1 MPIDAYVGKPGHG
14 KSYGVVQHVVIP
26 SLKQERHVVT
36 NIPLQVDML
45 LEDFGGKVTQL
56 PDDWHTRSDIGDLA
70 PPGCVLILDEL
81 WRRWPAGLKAT
92 NVSETDKALL
102 AEHRHR
108 VSKDGKSMRIVLVTQ
123 DLSQIASFARALIEQ
138 TYRVVKK
145 TKKAYRVDIYSGA
158 ATGDRPPKSTLQRQ
172 AFGTY
177 KASVYRY
184 YSSAT
189 QSETGDVG
197 DESKADNRGNI
208 WRSPILWIMAVAIP
222 LLFTGGIMGV
232 RHYFAPILG
241 DKAEQGAQLV
251 NPPPPGIP
259 ELAQPQASMT
269 QRVVAATSGRSSSD
283 SPAVSAVWRVA
294 GWLGCSMPVDG
305 DSSSVK
311 PCGPSVTGS
320 GTISRTSSVVLSD
333 GVSTRIVSMAAC
345 KWIDR
350 DRYVLCD
357 VDGERVTPWTGRGAV
372 TKVVD
377 PEARPVAGRQS
388 TTGSERSDLT
398 AVDAGRIHPAEGTA
412 NVGTL
417 AASSGFT
424 VVPDTEYSSRPWRTN

>member
-26 SLKQERHVVT
+26 SLKQDRHVVT

-45 LEDFGGKVTQL
+45 LEDFGGNITQL
-56 PDDWHTRSDIGDLA
+56 PHDWHTRPDLADLA

-81 WRRWPAGLKAT
+81 WRRWPSGLKAN
-92 NVSETDKALL
+92 NVPEADKALL

-108 VSKDGKSMRIVLVTQ
+108 VSKDGKSMRVVLVTQ

-158 ATGDRPPKSTLQRQ
+158 ATGDRPPKTTLQRQ

-177 KASVYRY
+177 KPSVYRY

-189 QSETGDVG
+189 QSESGDVG

-208 WRSPILWIMAVAIP
+208 WRSPALWTIALVIP
-222 LLFTGGIMGV
+222 VLVLGGVMGL
-232 RHYFAPILG
+232 RSYFAPILG
-241 DKAEQGAQLV
+241 DKPEPVAQLV
-251 NPPPPGIP
+251 NPAPPGMP
-259 ELAQPQASMT
+259 EFDQPKAT
-269 QRVVAATSGRSSSD
+269 IAERVVTVTTGQTASGD
-283 SPAVSAVWRVA
+283 PLPSPVWSVS
-294 GWLGCSMPVDG
+294 GWLGCTVPVDG
-305 DSSSVK
+305 DPSQVK
-311 PCGPSVTGS
+311 PCGPSDRGVQS
-320 GTISRTSSVVLSD
+320 ISRSSNVVLTD
-333 GVSTRIVSMAAC
+333 GTRTRFVPMSRC
-345 KWIDR
+345 RWIDR

-357 VDGERVTPWTGRGAV
+357 IDGERITPWTGRGAV

-377 PEARPVAGRQS
+377 SEARPVDSLQS
-388 TTGSERSDLT
+388 TADGERSDPA
-398 AVDAGRIHPAEGTA
+398 AVDARGELLPSEQQTVGTRAEGPR
-412 NVGTL
+412 V
-417 AASSGFT
+417 T
-424 VVPDTEYSSRPWRTN
+424 VVQDNEYPSRPWR

>member
-36 NIPLQVDML
+36 NIPLQAEML
-45 LEDFGGKVTQL
+45 LEDFGGKITQL
-56 PDDWHTRSDIGDLA
+56 PDDWHTRPDIGDLA

-81 WRRWPAGLKAT
+81 WRRWPSGLKAT

-158 ATGDRPPKSTLQRQ
+158 ATGDRPPKSTMQRQ

-222 LLFTGGIMGV
+222 AFVIAGVLGI
-232 RHYFAPILG
+232 RSYFAPILG
-241 DKAEQGAQLV
+241 DKAGSTAHLV
-251 NPPPPGIP
+251 NPPPPGMS
-259 ELAQPQASMT
+259 ELTQPQATMT
-269 QRVVAATSGRSSSD
+269 ERVVYATTGRVGD

-377 PEARPVAGRQS
+377 PEARPVSGRQS

-398 AVDAGRIHPAEGTA
+398 AVDAGRVHPAEGTA
-412 NVGTL
+412 NAGTL

-424 VVPDTEYSSRPWRTN
+424 VVPDTEYSSRPWR

>member
-36 NIPLQVDML
+36 NIPLQVEML

-56 PDDWHTRSDIGDLA
+56 PDDWHTRADLADLA

-81 WRRWPAGLKAT
+81 WRRWPSGLKAT
-92 NVSETDKALL
+92 NVPEADKALL

-123 DLSQIASFARALIEQ
+123 DLSQVASFARALIEQ

-158 ATGDRPPKSTLQRQ
+158 ATGDRPPKSQMQRQ
-172 AFGTY
+172 TFGTY

-208 WRSPILWIMAVAIP
+208 WRSPALWVLVVALPVLI
-222 LLFTGGIMGV
+222 FGGSLGL
-232 RHYFAPILG
+232 RKYFAPILV
-241 DKAEQGAQLV
+241 DKAPPTVQLV
-251 NPPPPGIP
+251 NPPPPGMP
-259 ELAQPQASMT
+259 EFQESQPT
-269 QRVVAATSGRSSSD
+269 LTERVVKASAGVSD
-283 SPAVSAVWRVA
+283 GSPVMSAVWRVA
-294 GWLGCSMPVDG
+294 GYLGCTVPFEG
-305 DSSSVK
+305 DASVVK
-311 PCGPSVTGS
+311 PCGPSVTGT
-320 GTISRTSSVVLSD
+320 GTVSRTSSVVLSD
-333 GVSTRIVSMAAC
+333 GSSTRIVSMAGC
-345 KWIDR
+345 RWIDR

-377 PEARPVAGRQS
+377 PEARPTARQY
-388 TTGSERSDLT
+388 TAGSERSDLT
-398 AVDAGRIHPAEGTA
+398 AVDAGRVHSASGTA
-412 NVGTL
+412 SIVP
-417 AASSGFT
+417 AATGAVVT
-424 VVPDTEYSSRPWRTN
+424 VVPDTEYPSRPWR

>member
-26 SLKQERHVVT
+26 SLKQDRHVVT

-56 PDDWHTRSDIGDLA
+56 PDDWHKRDDLADLA

-92 NVSETDKALL
+92 NVLESDKALL

-123 DLSQIASFARALIEQ
+123 DLSQVASFARALIEQ

-145 TKKAYRVDIYSGA
+145 SKKAYRVDIYSGA
-158 ATGDRPPKSTLQRQ
+158 ATGDRPPKSTMQRQ
-172 AFGTY
+172 TFGTY
-177 KASVYRY
+177 RPGVYRY

-197 DESKADNRGNI
+197 DESKADQRGNI
-208 WRSPILWIMAVAIP
+208 WRSPVLWIMVLAIP
-222 LLFTGGIMGV
+222 LLVLGGVLGL
-232 RHYFAPILG
+232 RTYFAPILG
-241 DKAEQGAQLV
+241 DKAAKAHTAELV
-251 NPPPPGIP
+251 NPPPPGMP
-259 ELAQPQASMT
+259 ELQQAQPSLTERVARAST
-269 QRVVAATSGRSSSD
+269 GVGGD
-283 SPAVSAVWRVA
+283 GPAMSAVWRVA
-294 GWLGCSMPVDG
+294 GWLGCSLPVDG
-305 DSSSVK
+305 DPSAVK

-320 GTISRTSSVVLSD
+320 GTVSRTSSVVLTD
-333 GVSTRIVSMAAC
+333 GQATRVVSMAGC
-345 KWIDR
+345 RWIDR

-377 PEARPVAGRQS
+377 PAARPVSSRQS

-398 AVDAGRIHPAEGTA
+398 AVDAGEGSRA
-412 NVGTL
+412 PGASNVVSQPSATVV
-417 AASSGFT
+417 T
-424 VVPDTEYSSRPWRTN
+424 VVPDTEYSSRPWR